1 MLVTTK
7 LRKYRPYSS
16 YELYYCAL
24 SILHT
29 ELLYYAKTES
39 RQDIARI
46 AQLVER

>member
-16 YELYYCAL
+16 CNNLQRLERC
-24 SILHT
+24 SW
-29 ELLYYAKTES
+29 LLITAKTAIGQE
-39 RQDIARI
+39 IARI